1 MQMEDMIL
9 MSVDDHICEPA
20 DMFEKHISPK
30 FKGREPRIVKSS
42 TGVEAWEI
50 EGHVRPGMGLNA
62 VMGRPKE
69 EFGIEPY
76 EYNHMRS
83 GAYDVHARIDD
94 MNANGVFASMNFASF
109 PGFDGARFREMKD
122 KDLALATVQAYN
134 DWHFYEWCQK
144 YPDRFIPMGILPLWS
159 IDETLKELKRLVKLG
174 FTTVAFPDNPAM
186 VNLPGLHNEQW
197 EPLWGM
203 CEADQVVLSC
213 HIGTGARAAYASD
226 ESPIGAW
233 ITSMP
238 ISIANSAADWTFATF
253 WERYPKLKMALS
265 EGGIGWIPY
274 FLERADMVQ
283 RQHGAWTHRDFH
295 GQKPSDIFKKHI
307 ITCFIEDAH
316 GLKSR
321 DEIGV
326 DMICWECDYPHSDCA
341 WPFSPEV
348 LWDCIKD
355 VPKADIDK
363 MTHLNVMR
371 EFRFDPF
378 TTTKREHATVGA
390 LRAKAKHVKTE
401 PEPSMG
407 GLKSPYDPSRP
418 VTSADVLKVLTAV

>member
-1 MQMEDMIL
+1 
-9 MSVDDHICEPA
+9 
-20 DMFEKHISPK
+20 
-30 FKGREPRIVKSS
+30 
-42 TGVEAWEI
+42 
-50 EGHVRPGMGLNA
+50 
-62 VMGRPKE
+62 
-69 EFGIEPY
+69 
-76 EYNHMRS
+76 
-83 GAYDVHARIDD
+83 
-94 MNANGVFASMNFASF
+94 
-109 PGFDGARFREMKD
+109 
-122 KDLALATVQAYN
+122 
-134 DWHFYEWCQK
+134 
-144 YPDRFIPMGILPLWS
+144 MGILPLWS

-378 TTTKREHATVGA
+378 TTTKREDATVGA
-390 LRAKAKHVKTE
+390 LRAKAKHVDTT
-401 PEPSMG
+401 PRSG
-407 GLKSPYDPSRP
+407 GGNRP
-418 VTSADVLKVLTAV
+418 IAEGDTRVVTSADIMKLFTEAGRIKEEA